1 MLVLQLRPPVGQIIS
16 FLKAVFKSSNLIKL
30 KFKDL
35 TSFLLNVVRSIFMEM
50 ISMDTLI
57 VKIMNF
63 AQKLVS
69 ADRASLFLVDAKTNQ
84 LYARIFDIMGRSI
97 KNGDSNGNETR
108 DFTKEIR
115 YLYLHMYCH

>member
-1 MLVLQLRPPVGQIIS
+1 MGEKCWFYSLGLQLDKLYH
-16 FLKAVFKSSNLIKL
+16 FFKAVFKTPNLIKL
-30 KFKDL
+30 TLKDL

-115 YLYLHMYCH
+115 YL